1 MTNLETLDRTHFV
14 RFDNERDAKQFFA
27 ANPHTRLVAECIGQR
42 TDAGQILAVVEYH
55 ASPEEAQ
62 AARQAATHR
71 DRLAKLEYNR
81 LAAKRSQNKK
91 LL

>member
-27 ANPHTRLVAECIGQR
+27 THPNARLVAECIGQR
-42 TDAGQILAVVEYH
+42 TDAGQILAVVAHH

-62 AARQAATHR
+62 AARQAAIHR

-81 LAAKRSQNKK
+81 LAARRSQQRRVV
-91 LL
+91 

>member
-1 MTNLETLDRTHFV
+1 MTNLEHLGTSAFI
-14 RFDNERDAKQFFA
+14 RFDNERDAKVFFIE
-27 ANPHTRLVAECIGQR
+27 NPNARLVAECIGQR
-42 TDAGQILAVVEYH
+42 TDAGQILAVVAYH

-81 LAAKRSQNKK
+81 LAARRSQQRRVV
-91 LL
+91 